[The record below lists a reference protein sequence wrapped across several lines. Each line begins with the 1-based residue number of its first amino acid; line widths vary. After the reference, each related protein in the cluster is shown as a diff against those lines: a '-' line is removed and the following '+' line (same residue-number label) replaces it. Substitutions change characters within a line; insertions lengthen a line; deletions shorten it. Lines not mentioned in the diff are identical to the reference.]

1 MLVAERRARVLE
13 SVLAQGAVSVTQL
26 ASDLQVSAMTIR
38 RDLEAL
44 ARDGLLD
51 KVHGGAT
58 ARRSPSAEEVG
69 FEAKASREQA
79 EKEAIAD
86 VAADLVEPGMSVGL
100 SAGTTTWAVARQLR
114 RVPRL
119 TVVTNS
125 LPIADLLHTTPLPGE
140 CEPAG
145 VVLTG
150 GVRTASD
157 ALVGPVAVAAL
168 AQLHCDLVFLGVH
181 GMDPD
186 AGLTTPNLLEAET
199 DRALIASGRSAVVVA
214 DHTKWG
220 TIGLTTI
227 VPLEQVDHVV
237 TDRGMTGEALQI
249 LRERVPEVHVAP

>member
-1 MLVAERRARVLE
+1 MLVAERRARVL
-13 SVLAQGAVSVTQL
+13 SAVHAQGAVSVTTL
-26 ASDLQVSAMTIR
+26 AVDLQVSAMTIR

-69 FEAKASREQA
+69 FEAKAGRERA
-79 EKEAIAD
+79 EKDAIASL
-86 VAADLVEPGMSVGL
+86 AASLVEPGMSVGL
-100 SAGTTTWAVARQLR
+100 SAGTTTWALARRLR
-114 RVPRL
+114 TVPRL
-119 TVVTNS
+119 TIVTNS
-125 LPIADLLHTTPLPGE
+125 LPIADLLHTAPLPGE
-140 CEPAG
+140 YEPAG

-168 AQLHCDLVFLGVH
+168 AQLHCDIVFLGVH

-199 DRALIASGRSAVVVA
+199 DRALIAAGGSAVVVA

-227 VPLEQVDHVV
+227 VALDRIDHVV
-237 TDRGMTGEALQI
+237 TDGGMDADALQR
-249 LRERVPEVHVAP
+249 LRRHVGGVHVAE